1 MRIISEKRLKDYSEE
16 HPDSRAALHNW
27 VTKVREAQWRSFA
40 DIKTIFSNSV
50 DAIGGQRYVFNI
62 KGNHH
67 RLVVVVKFTLQ
78 FVLVRFIGTHAEYD
92 KIDCSTI

>member
-1 MRIISEKRLKDYSEE
+1 MRIIKEKRLKDYADL
-16 HPDSRAALHNW
+16 HPDSKVALQDW
-27 VTKVREAQWRSFA
+27 VRKVRDARWTNFA
-40 DIKTIFSNSV
+40 DIKSTFNTV

-92 KIDCSTI
+92 KIDCTTI